1 MTLIKRSNDLFPS
14 LFDDF
19 FGRDW
24 LNRDVASGSTMPA
37 VNLKEDEN
45 NFEVELAAPGMNKN
59 DFKIE
64 LDNNVLTIS
73 CEKEEKREEKDE
85 KGQYARRE
93 FNYRSFKR
101 SFTLP
106 NTIESDKIN
115 AKYADG
121 ILKLTIPKKEE
132 AKKRASRQISIS

>member
-1 MTLIKRSNDLFPS
+1 MTLVKRSNDLFPS
-14 LFDDF
+14 LLDDF

-24 LNRDVASGSTMPA
+24 FNSGQTAGSTMPA

-45 NFEVELAAPGMNKN
+45 NFEVELAAPGMSKN

-64 LDNNVLTIS
+64 LDNNLLTIS
-73 CEKEEKREEKDE
+73 CEKEERHEEKGE

-93 FNYRSFKR
+93 FNYRSFQR
-101 SFTLP
+101 SFNLP

-115 AKYADG
+115 ARYTDG

-132 AKKRASRQISIS
+132 AKKRAARQIEIS

>member
-1 MTLIKRSNDLFPS
+1 MKRSNDLFPS

-24 LNRDVASGSTMPA
+24 FNAGVSAQPTMPA
-37 VNLKEDEN
+37 VNLKEKDD

-64 LDNNVLTIS
+64 LDNNLLTIS
-73 CEKEEKREEKDE
+73 CEKEEAHEEGE
-85 KGQYARRE
+85 GQYARRE
-93 FNYRSFKR
+93 FNYRSFQR

-115 AKYADG
+115 AKYVDG
-121 ILKLTIPKKEE
+121 VLKLTIPKKEE
-132 AKKRASRQISIS
+132 AKKRTSRQIAIS

>member
-1 MTLIKRSNDLFPS
+1 MTLMKRSNDLFPS
-14 LFDDF
+14 LFDDV

-24 LNRDVASGSTMPA
+24 FNDGVAGRSTMPA

-73 CEKEEKREEKDE
+73 CEKEEKHEEPGE

-93 FNYRSFKR
+93 FNYRSFQR

-115 AKYADG
+115 AKYIDG
-121 ILKLTIPKKEE
+121 LLKLTIPKKEE
-132 AKKRASRQISIS
+132 AKKRASRQIEIS